1 MISRIR
7 NRAWDF
13 WPTSTHQRLFMAIE
27 KLMYYVNINAFFKWY
42 MYKYGSTYI
51 KVFQRLIHFYK
62 KQLISTL
69 MISVLMMR
77 NVIINYKLL
86 YFHYL
91 LIWIQVL
98 VFFLHPIMHCKSN
111 AGHLLSQNH
120 QRTEEEKAKD
130 KCKLKA
136 QLPQGKTF
144 NNVSCL
150 SICLNQISV
159 IKIWLIRMAN
169 IWEML
174 TKYQRR
180 RQFILHLYWYNII

>member
-1 MISRIR
+1 MRYLTIHDIKDKKPCLGLLTHF
-7 NRAWDF
+7 N
-13 WPTSTHQRLFMAIE
+13 TSKTFYGNFYVL
-27 KLMYYVNINAFFKWY
+27 YVNIDAFFKWY

-62 KQLISTL
+62 KQLISIL
-69 MISVLMMR
+69 MISVFMMR

-120 QRTEEEKAKD
+120 QRTE
-130 KCKLKA
+130 
-136 QLPQGKTF
+136 
-144 NNVSCL
+144 
-150 SICLNQISV
+150 
-159 IKIWLIRMAN
+159 
-169 IWEML
+169 
-174 TKYQRR
+174 RR
-180 RQFILHLYWYNII
+180 KSER

>member
-1 MISRIR
+1 MRYLTIHDIKDKKPCLGLLTHF
-7 NRAWDF
+7 N
-13 WPTSTHQRLFMAIE
+13 TSIWKTFFMAIE

-42 MYKYGSTYI
+42 MYKKYLYI

-62 KQLISTL
+62 KQLISIL
-69 MISVLMMR
+69 MISVFMMR

-120 QRTEEEKAKD
+120 QRTE
-130 KCKLKA
+130 
-136 QLPQGKTF
+136 
-144 NNVSCL
+144 
-150 SICLNQISV
+150 
-159 IKIWLIRMAN
+159 
-169 IWEML
+169 
-174 TKYQRR
+174 RR
-180 RQFILHLYWYNII
+180 KSER